1 MTESSKAL
9 KSLKTAA
16 NYAKLAMHDLGPRSY
31 KKGQGALLKVIEKF
45 GEDGSIDKK
54 RLERLLGWRGDEV
67 RRVAEKAE
75 ENGYVAI
82 DDGGFEFAVSLTA
95 KGAEVLRKRFAVE
108 NHAADAVLA
117 GLTPDEVDQL
127 VVLTDKIS
135 ATCKDDLGID
145 YARIEKRSCRHGR
158 GHEADAGH
166 RGRRC
171 ACKGHGH
178 DAPQYVFVFGDGGRH
193 GRGHGKGKKH
203 GCC

>member
-1 MTESSKAL
+1 M
-9 KSLKTAA
+9 
-16 NYAKLAMHDLGPRSY
+16 
-31 KKGQGALLKVIEKF
+31 
-45 GEDGSIDKK
+45 
-54 RLERLLGWRGDEV
+54 

-127 VVLTDKIS
+127 VALADKIS

-145 YARIEKRSCRHGR
+145 YARIEKRSCRHG
-158 GHEADAGH
+158 
-166 RGRRC
+166 
-171 ACKGHGH
+171 HGH
-178 DAPQYVFVFGDGGRH
+178 DAPQYVFVFGDDGRH
-193 GRGHGKGKKH
+193 GRGKGKKH